1 MKDEEWLG
9 FGRRIE
15 AHIAATEK
23 ELAALR
29 DTLRAAGIQ
38 VRRQRIRITRSN
50 ERCAEALSL
59 CREAYPAPVT
69 PALASRVLG
78 VSPEYAFD
86 LLASLVADGTLER
99 PRRGQYVAVVP
110 YPSPP

>member
-9 FGRRIE
+9 FGRRVE

-38 VRRQRIRITRSN
+38 VRRQRIRITKAN
-50 ERCAEALSL
+50 GRCAEALTIA
-59 CREAYPAPVT
+59 RAAAPAPVS
-69 PALASRVLG
+69 PAFIASMLG
-78 VSPEYAFD
+78 CSREYAFD

-99 PRRGQYVAVVP
+99 PRRGQYRAVVP
-110 YPSPP
+110 YPPPP

>member
-9 FGRRIE
+9 FGRRVE

-29 DTLRAAGIQ
+29 DTLRDAGIQ
-38 VRRQRIRITRSN
+38 VRRQRIRITKAN
-50 ERCAEALSL
+50 GRCAAALTL
-59 CREAYPAPVT
+59 ARALHPYVVTAPAV
-69 PALASRVLG
+69 AAHLGISR
-78 VSPEYAFD
+78 EYAFD

-99 PRRGQYVAVVP
+99 PRRGQYRAVVP
-110 YPSPP
+110 YPAPP

>member
-9 FGRRIE
+9 FGRRVE

-38 VRRQRIRITRSN
+38 VRRQRIRITKAN
-50 ERCAEALSL
+50 GRCAAALSL
-59 CREAYPAPVT
+59 ARAVHPATVT
-69 PALASRVLG
+69 PAVLAAHLGISR
-78 VSPEYAFD
+78 EYAFD
-86 LLASLVADGTLER
+86 LLASLVADGTLAR
-99 PRRGQYVAVVP
+99 PARGRYAAVVP
-110 YPSPP
+110 HPPPP